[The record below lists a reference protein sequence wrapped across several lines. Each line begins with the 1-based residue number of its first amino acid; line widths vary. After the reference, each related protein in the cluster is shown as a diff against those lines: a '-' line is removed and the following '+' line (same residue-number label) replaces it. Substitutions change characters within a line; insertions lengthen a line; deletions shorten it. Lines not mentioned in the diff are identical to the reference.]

1 MIINYFNKYELD
13 TEKLEGKL
21 KIIKE
26 SKTENA
32 LYITNVLPKAIRYIF
47 KEKVYNGDELWKM
60 NFEKTYMVD
69 TLICFDS
76 HEDDVALK
84 NFYSKLTEKYTCII
98 VGNYETHNINKNL
111 RYVNIK
117 EIRKNNN
124 KLSNIKNA
132 CIVFNLESIDFSKYY
147 YNKMRNYFFNII
159 DKLLSVNE
167 IELEKDTERVC
178 KEILLDENNF
188 ISKCEIPEEK
198 LELKNVIAVY
208 AILIKQGIVNKIS
221 EKNYAFYLGD
231 ETVNYDLK
239 NMMLIELSK
248 LVCVCNIKNLDDKF
262 SFIYDD
268 MCSKMLEEA
277 LNLNYCDFID
287 DRCVTMRYTKGFPHS
302 KVNGCC
308 ANTYKDKNKNCRYLN
323 DDHSCSICSIACR
336 AFTCEYLQKRGIDHA
351 LWQYPIMD
359 CTVKK
364 LYRGRIVYGFFI
376 PKEKMLKK
384 FKNSI
389 TV

>member
-1 MIINYFNKYELD
+1 MIINYFDKYEID
-13 TEKLEGKL
+13 TEKLEDKL
-21 KIIKE
+21 KTIEE

-32 LYITNVLPKAIRYIF
+32 LYITNVLPKAIKYIF
-47 KEKVYNGDELWKM
+47 KEKTYNGNELLKM

-76 HEDDVALK
+76 QKDDVELK
-84 NFYSKLTEKYTCII
+84 KFYGKLIDKYICII
-98 VGNYETHNINKNL
+98 VGNHETHNIKENL

-117 EIRKNNN
+117 EIRKSNNE
-124 KLSNIKNA
+124 LLNIKNA
-132 CIVFNLESIDFSKYY
+132 CTVFNFEGIDFSKYY
-147 YNKMRNYFFNII
+147 YNKMRNYFLNVINKLLRI
-159 DKLLSVNE
+159 DK

-188 ISKCEIPEEK
+188 ISKCEISKEK
-198 LELKNVIAVY
+198 LELKDVIAVY
-208 AILIKQGIVNKIS
+208 AILIKQGVVNKIND
-221 EKNYAFYLGD
+221 ENYAFYLGD
-231 ETVNYDLK
+231 EDINYDLK

-248 LVCVCNIKNLDDKF
+248 LMYVCNIKNLEDKF

-268 MCSKMLEEA
+268 ICSKMLEEA

-287 DRCVTMRYTKGFPHS
+287 NKCVTMRYTKGFPHS

-323 DDHSCSICSIACR
+323 EDHSCSICSIACR

-351 LWQYPIMD
+351 LWQYPIID

-376 PKEKMLKK
+376 SKERMLKK
-384 FKNSI
+384 FKKCI
-389 TV
+389 LV

>member
-1 MIINYFNKYELD
+1 MIINYFDKYEID
-13 TEKLEGKL
+13 TEELDSKL
-21 KIIKE
+21 KIIQE

-32 LYITNVLPKAIRYIF
+32 LYITNVLPKAIKYIF
-47 KEKVYNGDELWKM
+47 KENVYNGSELLKLD
-60 NFEKTYMVD
+60 FEKTYMFD

-76 HEDDVALK
+76 RRDDAELERC
-84 NFYSKLTEKYTCII
+84 YRGLTDKYLCII
-98 VGNYETHNINKNL
+98 IGKQKSHNISRNL
-111 RYVNIK
+111 KYVNI
-117 EIRKNNN
+117 RKLKKGKNE
-124 KLSNIKNA
+124 LSNIKNA
-132 CIVFNLESIDFSKYY
+132 AVLFYLEGIDFSKYY
-147 YNKMRNYFFNII
+147 YTKMRNYFLNVITKF
-159 DKLLSVNE
+159 LVVNE
-167 IELEKDTERVC
+167 DELKEDIEKIC
-178 KEILLDENNF
+178 KNILLDEKNF
-188 ISKCEIPEEK
+188 ISEFQTSKETLK
-198 LELKNVIAVY
+198 LKDILNTY
-208 AILIKQGIVNKIS
+208 AMVLKQGIVSLIEN
-221 EKNYAFYLGD
+221 KNYAFYIGD
-231 ETVNYDLK
+231 EKINNDMK
-239 NMMLIELSK
+239 NTMLIELSK
-248 LVCVCNIKNLDDKF
+248 LLRVCNIEDLEDKF

-277 LNLNYCDFID
+277 LNLNYCDFLD
-287 DRCVTMRYTKGFPHS
+287 DRCVTMRYTNGFPHS

-308 ANTYKDKNKNCRYLN
+308 ANTYMDKDKNCRYLN
-323 DDHSCSICSIACR
+323 EDHSCSICSIACR

>member
-32 LYITNVLPKAIRYIF
+32 IYITNVLPKAIRYIF

-124 KLSNIKNA
+124 ELSNIKNA

-323 DDHSCSICSIACR
+323 NDHSCSICSIACR

>member
-47 KEKVYNGDELWKM
+47 KEKVYNGDELLKM

-124 KLSNIKNA
+124 ELSNIKNA

-376 PKEKMLKK
+376 HKEKMLKK

>member
-32 LYITNVLPKAIRYIF
+32 IYITNVLPKAIRYIF
-47 KEKVYNGDELWKM
+47 KEKVYNGDELLKM

-221 EKNYAFYLGD
+221 EENYAFYLGD

>member
-1 MIINYFNKYELD
+1 MIINYFDKYEID

-21 KIIKE
+21 KIIEE

-47 KEKVYNGDELWKM
+47 KEKVYNGDELLKM
-60 NFEKTYMVD
+60 NFEKTYMFD

-76 HEDDVALK
+76 QENDVELK

-98 VGNYETHNINKNL
+98 VGNHEAQNINKNI

-124 KLSNIKNA
+124 ELSNIKNA
-132 CIVFNLESIDFSKYY
+132 CIVFNFGSIDFSKYY
-147 YNKMRNYFFNII
+147 YNKMRNYFLNVI
-159 DKLLSVNE
+159 DKLLSINE
-167 IELEKDTERVC
+167 IELEKDTERLC
-178 KEILLDENNF
+178 KETLLDENNF
-188 ISKCEIPEEK
+188 ISKCEILEEK
-198 LELKNVIAVY
+198 LELKDVIAVY
-208 AILIKQGIVNKIS
+208 AILIKQGIVNKIN
-221 EKNYAFYLGD
+221 EENYAFYLED

-248 LVCVCNIKNLDDKF
+248 LVRVCNIKNLDDKF

-268 MCSKMLEEA
+268 ICSKMLEEA

-364 LYRGRIVYGFFI
+364 LYRGSIVYGFFI
-376 PKEKMLKK
+376 PKEKMLEK
-384 FKNSI
+384 FKKCI
-389 TV
+389 LV

>member
-124 KLSNIKNA
+124 ELSNIKNA

-323 DDHSCSICSIACR
+323 NDHSCSICSIACR

>member
-124 KLSNIKNA
+124 ELSNIKNA

-221 EKNYAFYLGD
+221 EENYAFYLGD

>member
-124 KLSNIKNA
+124 ELSNITNA

>member
-124 KLSNIKNA
+124 ELSNIKNA

-159 DKLLSVNE
+159 YKLLSVNE

>member
-1 MIINYFNKYELD
+1 MIINYFDKYEID

-21 KIIKE
+21 KIIEE

-47 KEKVYNGDELWKM
+47 KEKVYNGDELLKM
-60 NFEKTYMVD
+60 NFEKTYMFD

-76 HEDDVALK
+76 QENDVGLK

-98 VGNYETHNINKNL
+98 VGNHEAQNINKNI

-124 KLSNIKNA
+124 ELSNIKNA
-132 CIVFNLESIDFSKYY
+132 CIVFNFESIDFSKYY
-147 YNKMRNYFFNII
+147 YNKMRNYFLNVI
-159 DKLLSVNE
+159 DKLLSINE
-167 IELEKDTERVC
+167 IELEKDTERLC
-178 KEILLDENNF
+178 KETLLDENNF
-188 ISKCEIPEEK
+188 ISKCEILEEK
-198 LELKNVIAVY
+198 LELKDVIAVY
-208 AILIKQGIVNKIS
+208 AILIKQGIVNKIN
-221 EKNYAFYLGD
+221 EENYAFYLED

-248 LVCVCNIKNLDDKF
+248 LVRVCNIKNLDDKF

-268 MCSKMLEEA
+268 ICSKMLEEA

-308 ANTYKDKNKNCRYLN
+308 ADTYKDKNKNCRYLN

-364 LYRGRIVYGFFI
+364 LYRGRIVYDFFI
-376 PKEKMLKK
+376 PKEKMLEK
-384 FKNSI
+384 FKKCI
-389 TV
+389 LV

>member
-124 KLSNIKNA
+124 ELSNIKNA

-364 LYRGRIVYGFFI
+364 LYRGSIVYGFFI
-376 PKEKMLKK
+376 PKEKMLEK
-384 FKNSI
+384 FKKCI
-389 TV
+389 LV

>member
-124 KLSNIKNA
+124 ELSNIKNA

-287 DRCVTMRYTKGFPHS
+287 DRCVT
-302 KVNGCC
+302 
-308 ANTYKDKNKNCRYLN
+308 
-323 DDHSCSICSIACR
+323 
-336 AFTCEYLQKRGIDHA
+336 
-351 LWQYPIMD
+351 
-359 CTVKK
+359 
-364 LYRGRIVYGFFI
+364 
-376 PKEKMLKK
+376 
-384 FKNSI
+384 
-389 TV
+389 

>member
-1 MIINYFNKYELD
+1 MIINYFDKYEID
-13 TEKLEGKL
+13 TEKLEDKL
-21 KIIKE
+21 KTIEE

-32 LYITNVLPKAIRYIF
+32 LYITNVLPKAIKYIF
-47 KEKVYNGDELWKM
+47 KEKTYNGNELLKM

-76 HEDDVALK
+76 QKDDVELK
-84 NFYSKLTEKYTCII
+84 KFYGKLIDKYICII
-98 VGNYETHNINKNL
+98 VGNHETHNIKENL

-117 EIRKNNN
+117 EIRKSNNE
-124 KLSNIKNA
+124 LLNIKNA
-132 CIVFNLESIDFSKYY
+132 CTVFNFEGIDFSKYY
-147 YNKMRNYFFNII
+147 YNKMRNYFFNVINKLLRI
-159 DKLLSVNE
+159 DK

-188 ISKCEIPEEK
+188 ISKCEISKEK
-198 LELKNVIAVY
+198 LELKDVIAVY
-208 AILIKQGIVNKIS
+208 AILIKQGVVNKIND
-221 EKNYAFYLGD
+221 ENYAFYLGD
-231 ETVNYDLK
+231 EDINYDLK

-248 LVCVCNIKNLDDKF
+248 LMYVCNIKNLEDKF

-268 MCSKMLEEA
+268 ICSKMLEEA

-287 DRCVTMRYTKGFPHS
+287 NKCVTMRYTKGFPHS

-323 DDHSCSICSIACR
+323 EDHSCSICSIACR

-351 LWQYPIMD
+351 LWQYPIID

-376 PKEKMLKK
+376 SKERMLKK
-384 FKNSI
+384 FKKCI
-389 TV
+389 LV

>member
-124 KLSNIKNA
+124 ELSNIKNA

>member
-47 KEKVYNGDELWKM
+47 KEKVYNGDELLKM

-76 HEDDVALK
+76 YEDDVALK

-98 VGNYETHNINKNL
+98 VGNHETHNINKNL

-124 KLSNIKNA
+124 ELSNIKNA

-147 YNKMRNYFFNII
+147 YNKMRNCFLNVI

-167 IELEKDTERVC
+167 IELEKDTEKVC

-221 EKNYAFYLGD
+221 DKNYAFYLGD

-287 DRCVTMRYTKGFPHS
+287 DRCVTMRYTKGFPYS

-323 DDHSCSICSIACR
+323 NDHSCSICSIACR

-376 PKEKMLKK
+376 PKEKMLEK
-384 FKNSI
+384 FKKCI
-389 TV
+389 LV

>member
-124 KLSNIKNA
+124 ELSNIKNA

-188 ISKCEIPEEK
+188 ISKCEIPEDK

>member
-32 LYITNVLPKAIRYIF
+32 IYITNVLPKAIRYIF
-47 KEKVYNGDELWKM
+47 KEKVYNGDELLKM

-124 KLSNIKNA
+124 ELSNIKNA

-221 EKNYAFYLGD
+221 EENYAFYLGD

>member
-1 MIINYFNKYELD
+1 MIINYFDKYEID
-13 TEKLEGKL
+13 TEKLEDKL
-21 KIIKE
+21 KIIE
-26 SKTENA
+26 ENKTENA
-32 LYITNVLPKAIRYIF
+32 LYITNVLPKAIKYIF
-47 KEKVYNGDELWKM
+47 KEKTYNGNELLKM

-76 HEDDVALK
+76 QKDDVELK
-84 NFYSKLTEKYTCII
+84 KFYGKLIDKYICII
-98 VGNYETHNINKNL
+98 VGNHETHNIKENL

-117 EIRKNNN
+117 EIRKSNNE
-124 KLSNIKNA
+124 LLNIKNA
-132 CIVFNLESIDFSKYY
+132 CTVFNFEGIDFSKYY
-147 YNKMRNYFFNII
+147 YNKMRNYFLNVINKLLRI
-159 DKLLSVNE
+159 DK

-188 ISKCEIPEEK
+188 ISKCEISKEK
-198 LELKNVIAVY
+198 LELKDVIAVY
-208 AILIKQGIVNKIS
+208 AILIKQGVVNKIN
-221 EKNYAFYLGD
+221 EENYAFYLGD
-231 ETVNYDLK
+231 EDINHDLK

-248 LVCVCNIKNLDDKF
+248 LMYVCNIKNLEDKF

-268 MCSKMLEEA
+268 ICSKMLEEA

-287 DRCVTMRYTKGFPHS
+287 DKCVTMRYTKGFPHS

-308 ANTYKDKNKNCRYLN
+308 ANTYKDKNKNCRYLKE
-323 DDHSCSICSIACR
+323 DHSCSICSIACR

-351 LWQYPIMD
+351 LWQYPIID
-359 CTVKK
+359 CTMKK

-384 FKNSI
+384 FKKCI
-389 TV
+389 LV